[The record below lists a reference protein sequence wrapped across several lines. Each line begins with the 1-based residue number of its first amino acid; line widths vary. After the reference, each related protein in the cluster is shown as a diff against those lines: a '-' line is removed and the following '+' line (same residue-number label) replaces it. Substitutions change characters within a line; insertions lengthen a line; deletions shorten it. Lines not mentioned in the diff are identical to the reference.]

1 MISNRL
7 CPRCGRTEL
16 NIYFSGNT
24 DEILGAWCQN
34 CNLKAYFDGNELIL
48 MRHSE

>member
-1 MISNRL
+1 MLSNRL

-16 NIYFSGNT
+16 NMYFSGHT

-34 CNLKAYFDGNELIL
+34 CDLKAYFDGNELVSI
-48 MRHSE
+48 RHSE